1 MRTYNKILRASE
13 SPLFYDKITKIK
25 IKILLVEDNELLAKG
40 LIYSL
45 EQKDYIVIHTVDI
58 SETLKII
65 EKERI
70 DIAILD
76 ISLPDGNGFDLY
88 KNYIKEKEISTIFLT
103 AKDEEDDIVKG
114 LELGAEDYITKPFS
128 TKELL
133 ARMNKIILRK
143 NKNTIIKIKDI
154 SFDIDKMVVYKEN
167 KPIELTSLELKIL
180 HLLFMNINKVVTRNE
195 IIDKIWEWTGN
206 DINDNTVTVY
216 LKRIREKIKKGRGL
230 SPSLFVCAGEL
241 YYQVQHFRGT
251 KRSPYRTLVE

>member
-1 MRTYNKILRASE
+1 M
-13 SPLFYDKITKIK
+13 
-25 IKILLVEDNELLAKG
+25 KILLVEDNELLAKG
-40 LIYSL
+40 LIYTL
-45 EQKDYIVIHTVDI
+45 EQKEYIVFHAVNIN
-58 SETLKII
+58 ETLKII
-65 EKERI
+65 KKEQI

-88 KNYIKEKEISTIFLT
+88 KNYIKEKEIQTIFLT

-143 NKNTIIKIKDI
+143 TKNTIIKVKDI
-154 SFDIDKMVVYKEN
+154 SFDIDKMVVYQADK
-167 KPIELTSLELKIL
+167 KIELTSLELKIL

-216 LKRIREKIKKGRGL
+216 LKRIRKKIKTDIIITIKGIG
-230 SPSLFVCAGEL
+230 
-241 YYQVQHFRGT
+241 
-251 KRSPYRTLVE
+251 YRIDKDEK

>member
-1 MRTYNKILRASE
+1 M
-13 SPLFYDKITKIK
+13 
-25 IKILLVEDNELLAKG
+25 KILLVEDNELLAKG

-114 LELGAEDYITKPFS
+114 LELGAEDYITEPFS

-216 LKRIREKIKKGRGL
+216 LKRIREKIKTDIIITIKGIG
-230 SPSLFVCAGEL
+230 
-241 YYQVQHFRGT
+241 
-251 KRSPYRTLVE
+251 YRIDKAEK